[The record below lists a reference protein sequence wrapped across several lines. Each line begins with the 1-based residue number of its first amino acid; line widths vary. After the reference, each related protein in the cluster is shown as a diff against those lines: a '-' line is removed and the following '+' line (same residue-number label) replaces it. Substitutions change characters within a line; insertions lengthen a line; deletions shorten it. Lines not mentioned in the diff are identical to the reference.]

1 MSAIPLSE
9 RARGRW
15 PEIIGTVLGPEF
27 LSGKHGPCPV
37 DGSGVDRFRFADYE
51 GSGNF
56 FCGCSDGS
64 QGGAQLIMCA
74 KRCSFAEAAKMVE
87 SVIGK
92 PEEVPVKIPAAPEWW
107 EAIKPLAVKRSAYL
121 ESRGLEMAPA
131 LRFARE
137 VPYFD
142 EGRKV
147 RTFDGMFAPILRGDK
162 FITWHLTYL
171 LNGTKANVPA
181 PRKILSAGI
190 RGASVPLYPFAG
202 GELGVAE
209 GIETAIAAHMLYKVP
224 VWSALNAGNMGH
236 FEIPEGISTLHI
248 FGDNDANYCGQAA
261 AYALAH
267 RAVQKNVAAVV
278 YLPEIVGDW
287 NDVLQRERKS

>member
-1 MSAIPLSE
+1 MSTLPLAE

-15 PEIIGTVLGPEF
+15 PEIIGAVLGAEF
-27 LSGKHGPCPV
+27 LSAKHRPCPV
-37 DGSGVDRFRFADYE
+37 TGEGTDRFRFTDWDGA
-51 GSGNF
+51 GRF
-56 FCGCSDGS
+56 FCACSHGDQSGFD
-64 QGGAQLIMCA
+64 LIRCA
-74 KRCSFAEAAKMVE
+74 RKCTFAEAAKMVE
-87 SVIGK
+87 SVIGAERSERPPK
-92 PEEVPVKIPAAPEWW
+92 EREWW
-107 EAIKPLAVKRSAYL
+107 EDIKPVAVKRSAYL

-137 VPYFD
+137 VPYFED
-142 EGRKV
+142 GKKV
-147 RTFDGMFAPILRGDK
+147 RTFDGMFAPIMRGDK

-171 LNGTKANVPA
+171 FQGKKANVRS
-181 PRKILSAGI
+181 PRKILSGGI
-190 RGASVPLYPFAG
+190 RGASVPLYPFEG

-224 VWSALNAGNMGH
+224 VWAALNAGNMEH

-248 FGDNDANYCGQAA
+248 FGDKDANYRGQAA

-267 RAVQKNVAAVV
+267 RAVQKNVFPVV

-287 NDVLQRERKS
+287 NDVLQREHKP

>member
-15 PEIIGTVLGPEF
+15 PEIIGAVLGPEF

-37 DGSGVDRFRFADYE
+37 DGSGVDRFRFSDYE

-56 FCGCSDGS
+56 FCGCNDGS

-74 KRCSFAEAAKMVE
+74 KKCTFADAAKMVE
-87 SVIGK
+87 SVIGPSEK
-92 PEEVPVKIPAAPEWW
+92 PEPKAPEWW
-107 EAIKPLAVKRSAYL
+107 EKYKPQPAKRSKYL

-131 LRFARE
+131 LRFARD
-137 VPYFD
+137 VPYFED
-142 EGRKV
+142 GKLV
-147 RTFDGMFAPILRGDK
+147 RTFDGMFAPIVRDDK

-171 LNGTKANVPA
+171 LNGEKANVPA
-181 PRKILSAGI
+181 PRKILSSGI
-190 RGASVPLYPFAG
+190 RGASVPLYPFNG

-224 VWSALNAGNMGH
+224 VWAALNAGNMEH
-236 FEIPEGISTLHI
+236 FEIPEGVTTLQI
-248 FGDNDANYCGQAA
+248 FADRDANFRGHAA
-261 AYALAH
+261 AYTLAY
-267 RAVQKNVAAVV
+267 RAKQKGIDAVV
-278 YLPEIVGDW
+278 YLPECEGDF
-287 NDVLQRERKS
+287 NDVLLKGIKP